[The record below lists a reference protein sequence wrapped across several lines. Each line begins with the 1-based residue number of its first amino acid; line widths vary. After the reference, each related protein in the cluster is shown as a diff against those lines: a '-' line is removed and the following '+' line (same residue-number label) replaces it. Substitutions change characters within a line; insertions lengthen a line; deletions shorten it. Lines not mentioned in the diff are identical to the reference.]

1 MKNINKTLIAVFV
14 CGITSPVLAQDEAI
28 VLDAVNVVTGADGE
42 VGKGT
47 PKIMLDSEQLRRFG
61 NQSLAE
67 VLRRLPG
74 VIMTGPT
81 GAEKDLRV
89 RGLDKEYSQILING
103 RRMPDGGE
111 KREFQIDRIPLKMI
125 ERIEFIRSPNA
136 SMDSQGIGGTVNI
149 VLKQAGDRVLAEYD
163 IAYGN
168 SGSGDHTGDA
178 SIVWGKDNYLLN
190 ASVQRRA
197 NEKEKT
203 KHTLK
208 NGKVDKGER
217 EFEHL
222 TSNDISLAPSIQ
234 FDVAGGQLNL
244 NPMWLRSDENKDK
257 IKQVLKSDLS
267 VNTYDDEQEDKIRQT
282 LALDTDYQR
291 EVLPG
296 QSVKFAVGVR
306 KGDEDKDK
314 VVRTFKADGTET
326 KLKLETEDKEDTELY
341 VAADYF
347 WQLSDAHLLSSG
359 VDFND
364 KSRDKNKQ
372 SEENGA
378 SKTGVKDVYT
388 LDEQRLQL
396 YVMDDWK
403 INDKHSLNMGTRFD
417 LRDFSSE
424 FDNEDFTSNENFL
437 SPSLH
442 YQFAFAENKK
452 YYASIARTVRLPKF
466 DELIPYVESA
476 DGSLSKP
483 DKGGNPDL
491 NAETAWGLDTGI
503 DLVLG
508 SSSYNLNLYYRD
520 IKDIIETYTQLD
532 ESTGRYVSKPENSG
546 DAYTYGAEL
555 SVEYSLTDNLLLNAN
570 TSIMRG
576 EVTTYEGIERPVKEL
591 PDYSF
596 NLGLTYF
603 ATDALEFGANW
614 QQKGPAETEE
624 YSGNTITLT
633 REESRAIVDVYAT
646 YKFSE
651 LASLRLSASD
661 LFNSEKDKNK
671 SVYDGTNWA
680 LTEQEWEQ
688 GSREFRLT
696 LLGRF

>member
-1 MKNINKTLIAVFV
+1 MNKTLIAVLV
-14 CGITSPVLAQDEAI
+14 CGVTAPVLAQDDAI
-28 VLDAVNVVTGADGE
+28 TLDAVNVVAGADGE

-47 PKIMLDSEQLRRFG
+47 PKITLDSEQLRRFG

-74 VIMTGPT
+74 IIMTGPT
-81 GAEKDLRV
+81 GAEKDLRA

-125 ERIEFIRSPNA
+125 ERIEFVRSPNA
-136 SMDSQGIGGTVNI
+136 AMDSQGIGGTVNV
-149 VLKQAGDRVLAEYD
+149 VLKQAGEQVLAEYD
-163 IAYGN
+163 IAYGY
-168 SGSGDHTGDA
+168 SGNGDHTGDA

-190 ASVQRRA
+190 ASLQRRA

-203 KHTLK
+203 KQTFK
-208 NGKVDKGER
+208 NGGIDKAER

-222 TSNDISLAPSIQ
+222 TSNDVSLAPSVQ
-234 FDVAGGQLNL
+234 LELAGGQLSL

-257 IKQVLKSDLS
+257 IKQSLKSDLT
-267 VNTYDDEQEDKIRQT
+267 VNTYDDEQEDKIRET

-291 EVLPG
+291 EITSG
-296 QSVKFAVGVR
+296 QSLKLAAGVR
-306 KGDEDKDK
+306 KGNEDKDK

-326 KLKLETEDKEDTELY
+326 KLKLEKEDKEDTEVY

-347 WQLSDAHLLSSG
+347 WQLSPAHLLSSG
-359 VDFND
+359 ADYND

-372 SEENGA
+372 SEENGV
-378 SKTGVKDVYT
+378 SKAGVKDVYT
-388 LDEQRLQL
+388 LDEQRLQF

-403 INDKHSLNMGTRFD
+403 INEQHSVNIGTRFD
-417 LRDFSSE
+417 VRDFSSE
-424 FDNEDFTSNENFL
+424 FGGEKFTSNENFL

-442 YQFAFAENKK
+442 YQFTFADNKK
-452 YYASIARTVRLPKF
+452 YYASIAKTVRLPKF
-466 DELIPYVESA
+466 DELIPYVESV

-491 NAETAWGLDTGI
+491 NAETSVGLDTGI
-503 DLVLG
+503 DLVFG
-508 SSSYNLNLYYRD
+508 QSSYNLNLYYRD
-520 IKDIIETYTQLD
+520 IKDIIETYTQQD
-532 ESTGRYVSKPENSG
+532 ESTGRYISKPENAG
-546 DAYTYGAEL
+546 DAYTYGVEL
-555 SVEYSLTDNLLLNAN
+555 AVEYSLTDNLLLNAN

-576 EVTTYEGIERPVKEL
+576 EVTTYEGIERPIKEL

-614 QQKGPAETEE
+614 QQKGSAETEE
-624 YSGNTITLT
+624 YSGSTITLT
-633 REESRAIVDVYAT
+633 REESRAIIDLYAT

-661 LFNSEKDKNK
+661 LFNSEKDKHK
-671 SVYDGTNWA
+671 SVYDGNSWTR
-680 LTEQEWEQ
+680 TEQEWEQ

-696 LLGRF
+696 LSGSF